1 MGNFKKSKKGAKRLS
16 VTAGGL
22 GGAASPPPPSEVGGA
37 ALENFQNLALKTATA
52 VFSESI

>member
-22 GGAASPPPPSEVGGA
+22 GGAASPPSEVGGA
-37 ALENFQNLALKTATA
+37 ALEDFQNLALKTATA